1 MKKII
6 ISTFLF
12 LFFFQVSVAQE
23 SPSITSK
30 NSFIEWNFGIAFIS
44 EEGFPFPGTSVLWGK
59 TYINENDIIF
69 EYQAGFALPSLVT
82 GKIGIGKMF
91 DTTKVIVGIR
101 PFPFNVFLQSSF
113 ATQKNGYWIASVELN
128 PLNANT
134 EISFESKAILNVGYR
149 WSLSAKKTRN

>member
-6 ISTFLF
+6 FSLLLF
-12 LFFFQVSVAQE
+12 LFVFQTSIAQE
-23 SPSITSK
+23 STSITSK

-44 EEGFPFPGTSVLWGK
+44 EENFPFPGTSVVWGK
-59 TYINENDIIF
+59 TYVNENDIIF
-69 EYQAGFALPSLVT
+69 EYQAGFAFPSLIT

-113 ATQKNGYWIASVELN
+113 APKKNGYWIASVELN

-134 EISFESKAILNVGYR
+134 DISFGSKAILNVGYR
-149 WSLSAKKTRN
+149 WSLTAKE

>member
-6 ISTFLF
+6 FSLLLF
-12 LFFFQVSVAQE
+12 LFVFQTSIAQE
-23 SPSITSK
+23 STSITSK

-44 EEGFPFPGTSVLWGK
+44 EENFPFPGTSVVWGK
-59 TYINENDIIF
+59 TYVNENDIIF
-69 EYQAGFALPSLVT
+69 EYQAGFAFPSLIT

-91 DTTKVIVGIR
+91 DTTKVIAGIR

-113 ATQKNGYWIASVELN
+113 APKKNGYWIASVELN

-134 EISFESKAILNVGYR
+134 DISFGSKAILNVGYR
-149 WSLSAKKTRN
+149 WSLTAKE

>member
-6 ISTFLF
+6 FSLLLF
-12 LFFFQVSVAQE
+12 LFVFQTSIAQE
-23 SPSITSK
+23 STSITSK

-44 EEGFPFPGTSVLWGK
+44 EENFPFPGTSVVWGK
-59 TYINENDIIF
+59 TYVNENDIIF
-69 EYQAGFALPSLVT
+69 EYQAGFAFPSLIT

-91 DTTKVIVGIR
+91 DTTKVIAGIR

-113 ATQKNGYWIASVELN
+113 ATKKNGYWIASVELN

-134 EISFESKAILNVGYR
+134 DISFGSKAILNVGYR
-149 WSLSAKKTRN
+149 WSLTAKE

>member
-6 ISTFLF
+6 FSLVLF
-12 LFFFQVSVAQE
+12 LFFFQTSIAQE
-23 SPSITSK
+23 STPITSK

-44 EEGFPFPGTSVLWGK
+44 EENFPFPGTSVVWGK
-59 TYINENDIIF
+59 TYVNENDIIF
-69 EYQAGFALPSLVT
+69 EYQAGFAFPSLIT

-91 DTTKVIVGIR
+91 DTTKVIAGIR

-113 ATQKNGYWIASVELN
+113 APKKNGYWIASVELN

-134 EISFESKAILNVGYR
+134 DISFGSKAILNVGYR
-149 WSLSAKKTRN
+149 WSLTAKE

>member
-6 ISTFLF
+6 FSLLLF
-12 LFFFQVSVAQE
+12 LFVFQTSIAQE
-23 SPSITSK
+23 STSITSK

-44 EEGFPFPGTSVLWGK
+44 EENFPFPGTSVVWGK
-59 TYINENDIIF
+59 TYVNENDIIF

-113 ATQKNGYWIASVELN
+113 APKKNGYWIASVELN

-134 EISFESKAILNVGYR
+134 DISFGSKAILNVGYR
-149 WSLSAKKTRN
+149 WSLTAKE

>member
-6 ISTFLF
+6 FSLLLF
-12 LFFFQVSVAQE
+12 LFVFQTSIAQE
-23 SPSITSK
+23 STSITSK

-44 EEGFPFPGTSVLWGK
+44 EENFPFPGTSVLWGK
-59 TYINENDIIF
+59 TYVNENDIIF
-69 EYQAGFALPSLVT
+69 EYQAGFAFPSLIT

-91 DTTKVIVGIR
+91 DTTKVIAGIR

-113 ATQKNGYWIASVELN
+113 APKKNGYWIASVELN

-134 EISFESKAILNVGYR
+134 DISFGSKAILNVGYR
-149 WSLSAKKTRN
+149 WSLTAKE